1 MKKLCFL
8 TILIF
13 SCLVLASCSKDYALV
28 EAERAKSRVP
38 IWMST
43 NVTVMGT
50 RGTRAG
56 DNFVTTS
63 NYEDKIVTL
72 RLIISESGSG
82 KIVKNIFYNNPTDLE
97 KALIQNGPQWTKP
110 FQITPGQYDFWF
122 IANEG
127 SNWYAPTDGNHDH
140 ANDLGNQVWNK
151 LTAGSSIARIFD
163 GKVFTGGDAAHA
175 PLSQLDIAPYKRGE
189 HRNRAWQPSEDRPMP
204 MSAVYRNITVALTDA
219 QGRGAHE
226 DNPQHFI
233 GNGHDVVQLMRCLA
247 KVTIKIPH
255 SGKVET
261 FSADGRN
268 YSGFRTLSFPFS
280 GKFNVVLNN
289 RARYWSFFNTPLFE
303 MNHKPREFRYYK
315 DIFPYPHGQSHYPY
329 LRLKDWAS
337 NAAADKTEVFL
348 TTPGSPLPPL
358 SRDDADLQDYE
369 YSFYMPEVLL
379 EQQAFDGELTGKIF
393 PNEPWDDRF
402 FVCFAPEGTKY
413 YLKDQWNLYNETP
426 REGSYW
432 PFSSKEDWKAKVEE
446 TTYFR
451 VGHSEWP
458 ERADGTGN
466 PLLPYPQK
474 YSKFSI
480 LRNRHYMFTVR
491 ERDRLQVDVRIADW
505 DEVPAIGET
514 VMLDEVQLKID
525 DPTFSDSHKQIRL
538 RLQNN
543 FANHK
548 WKYVVISLLDQNGIN
563 QSTAYGTPAY
573 FENFGDMINAS
584 PLGTDRSKALRLAY
598 GVTSL
603 WPLTPNPAH
612 HQAQAFIDF
621 TLNWGNATG
630 RYIPAADKPLI
641 RFEFYDENNKPTTFI
656 IKAKGSDWNNTYHA
670 VEGNSDF

>member
-63 NYEDKIVTL
+63 NYEDKVVSL
-72 RLIISESGSG
+72 RCIISESGSG
-82 KIVKNIFYNNPTDLE
+82 KIVKNIFYNNSTDLE
-97 KALIQNGPQWTKP
+97 KALIQNGPRWTKP
-110 FQITPGQYDFWF
+110 FQIVPGQYDFWF

-127 SNWYAPTDGNHDH
+127 SDWYSPTNDQVNNYAALSAKGNGI
-140 ANDLGNQVWNK
+140 LSK
-151 LTAGSSIARIFD
+151 LTEGQNIARIFD
-163 GKVFTGGDAAHA
+163 GKVLTGADAQLT
-175 PLSQLDIAPYKRGE
+175 PLTRLDIAPYKASTKRDM
-189 HRNRAWQPSEDRPMP
+189 AWQPSAERPMP

-233 GNGHDVVQLMRCLA
+233 GNGHDVVQLMRCMA
-247 KVTIKIPH
+247 KVTLVVKKAAH
-255 SGKVET
+255 VRT
-261 FSADGRN
+261 DGQIDRLEWP
-268 YSGFRTLSFPFS
+268 YLGQFTI
-280 GKFNVVLNN
+280 VVGN
-289 RARYWSFFNTPLFE
+289 RPRYWSFFNTPLFD
-303 MNHKPREFRYYK
+303 MNHTPSGGFSFYNN
-315 DIFPYPHGQSHYPY
+315 IFSPDVTRHLA
-329 LRLKDWAS
+329 LRLKTANGFALQNSGQS
-337 NAAADKTEVFL
+337 NE
-348 TTPGSPLPPL
+348 PSNGNN
-358 SRDDADLQDYE
+358 DLKDYT
-369 YSFYMPEVLL
+369 YSFYLPEQLIERKL
-379 EQQAFDGELTGKIF
+379 YDGELTGPIA
-393 PNEPWDDRF
+393 PDEPWEDRVFISFSPTNRRF
-402 FVCFAPEGTKY
+402 FTTERNSALF
-413 YLKDQWNLYNETP
+413 NETV
-426 REGSYW
+426 GSETASKRFW
-432 PFSSKEDWKAKVEE
+432 PFGSLDNWKSALEE

-573 FENFGDMINAS
+573 FENFGDMINAG

-603 WPLTPNPAH
+603 WTLTPNPAH

>member
-13 SCLVLASCSKDYALV
+13 SCLVLASCAKDYALV

-63 NYEDKIVTL
+63 NYEDKVVSL

-82 KIVKNIFYNNPTDLE
+82 KIVKNIFYNNSTDLE
-97 KALIQNGPQWTKP
+97 KALIQTGPRWTKP
-110 FQITPGQYDFWF
+110 FQIVPGQYDFWF

-127 SNWYAPTDGNHDH
+127 SDWYSPTNDQVNNYAALSAKGNGI
-140 ANDLGNQVWNK
+140 LSK
-151 LTAGSSIARIFD
+151 LTEGQNIARIFD
-163 GKVFTGGDAAHA
+163 GKVLTGADAQLT
-175 PLSQLDIAPYKRGE
+175 PLTRLDIAPYKART
-189 HRNRAWQPSEDRPMP
+189 HRDMAWQPSAERPMP

-226 DNPQHFI
+226 ENPQHFI
-233 GNGHDVVQLMRCLA
+233 GNGHDVVQLMRCMA
-247 KVTIKIPH
+247 KVTLVVKKAAH
-255 SGKVET
+255 VR
-261 FSADGRN
+261 ADGQIDRLEWP
-268 YSGFRTLSFPFS
+268 YLGQFTI
-280 GKFNVVLNN
+280 VVGN
-289 RARYWSFFNTPLFE
+289 RPRYWSFFNTPLFD
-303 MNHKPREFRYYK
+303 MNHTPSGGFSFYNN
-315 DIFPYPHGQSHYPY
+315 IFSPDVTRHLA
-329 LRLKDWAS
+329 LRLKTANGFALQNSGGQS
-337 NAAADKTEVFL
+337 NEPSNDNN
-348 TTPGSPLPPL
+348 
-358 SRDDADLQDYE
+358 DLKDYT
-369 YSFYMPEVLL
+369 YSFYLPEQLIERKL
-379 EQQAFDGELTGKIF
+379 YDGELTGPIA
-393 PNEPWDDRF
+393 PDEPWEDRVFISFSPTNRRF
-402 FVCFAPEGTKY
+402 FTEQRNSPLF
-413 YLKDQWNLYNETP
+413 NETV
-426 REGSYW
+426 GSETASKRFW
-432 PFSSKEDWKAKVEE
+432 PFGSLDNWKSALEE

-525 DPTFSDSHKQIRL
+525 DPTFSNSNKKTRL

-543 FANHK
+543 FAEHK
-548 WKYVVISLLDQNGIN
+548 WNNIRLRLLDQDGGN
-563 QSTAYGTPAY
+563 QSNWKSPTVH
-573 FENFGDMINAS
+573 FEDVG
-584 PLGTDRSKALRLAY
+584 GGALN
-598 GVTSL
+598 
-603 WPLTPNPAH
+603 PTPNKTELIIGNMPAH
-612 HQAQAFIDF
+612 KNAQAFIDF
-621 TLNWGNATG
+621 TINWGEAGGKN
-630 RYIPAADKPLI
+630 IPMAGKPLI
-641 RFEFYDENNKPTTFI
+641 RVELIGKSNETKTYDI
-656 IKAKGSDWNNTYHA
+656 SVKGSDWNNTYHA

>member
-13 SCLVLASCSKDYALV
+13 SCLVLASCAKDYALV

-56 DNFVTTS
+56 DNFVTTD
-63 NYEDKIVTL
+63 NYEDKVVSL

-82 KIVKNIFYNNPTDLE
+82 KIVKNIFYNNSTDLE
-97 KALIQNGPQWTKP
+97 KALIQNGPRWTKP
-110 FQITPGQYDFWF
+110 FQIVPGQYDFWF

-127 SNWYAPTDGNHDH
+127 SDWYSPTNDHVNNYAALSAKGNGI
-140 ANDLGNQVWNK
+140 LSK
-151 LTAGSSIARIFD
+151 LTEGQNIARIFD
-163 GKVFTGGDAAHA
+163 GKVLTGADAQLT
-175 PLSQLDIAPYKRGE
+175 PLTRLDIAPYKGGTLRD
-189 HRNRAWQPSEDRPMP
+189 RAWQPSAERPMP

-226 DNPQHFI
+226 ENPQHFI
-233 GNGHDVVQLMRCLA
+233 GNGHDVVQLMRCMA
-247 KVTIKIPH
+247 KVTLVVKKAAH
-255 SGKVET
+255 VRT
-261 FSADGRN
+261 DGQIDRLEWP
-268 YSGFRTLSFPFS
+268 YLGQFTI
-280 GKFNVVLNN
+280 VVGN
-289 RARYWSFFNTPLFE
+289 RPRYWSFFNTPLFD
-303 MNHKPREFRYYK
+303 MNHTPSGGFSFYNN
-315 DIFPYPHGQSHYPY
+315 IFSPDATRHLA
-329 LRLKDWAS
+329 LRLKTANGFALQNSASS
-337 NAAADKTEVFL
+337 NA
-348 TTPGSPLPPL
+348 P
-358 SRDDADLQDYE
+358 SRDNNDLKDYT
-369 YSFYMPEVLL
+369 YSFYLPEQLIEKKL
-379 EQQAFDGELTGKIF
+379 YDGELTGPIA
-393 PNEPWDDRF
+393 PDEPWEDRVFISFSPTNRRF
-402 FVCFAPEGTKY
+402 FTEQRNSDLF
-413 YLKDQWNLYNETP
+413 NETV
-426 REGSYW
+426 GSETASKRFW
-432 PFSSKEDWKAKVEE
+432 PFGSLDNWKSALEE

-458 ERADGTGN
+458 ERADDTGN
-466 PLLPYPQK
+466 PLLKNPRQ

-514 VMLDEVQLKID
+514 VMLDEVQLKIV
-525 DPTFSDSHKQIRL
+525 DPTFSDSNKKTTL

-548 WKYVVISLLDQNGIN
+548 WKYVVISLLDQNGSN

-573 FENFGDMINAS
+573 FENFGDMINVG

-603 WPLTPNPAH
+603 YPLTPNPAH
-612 HQAQAFIDF
+612 HGAQAFIDF